1 VTQVEVV
8 ERVKNLARRFFL
20 QPLCVASSILF
31 AASIL
36 AEEGN
41 PRGLRDWF
49 LSGEYVAEETYV
61 GSGDVRRNSRKSVR
75 DFDENDSILQLVF
88 TPRIK
93 LGVLRF
99 GAEWER
105 FSFGVPDSAPLPDT
119 LQSVN
124 LVIGLDTQL
133 SDSILIR
140 VEAQPGIYNSGLD
153 DLSDDFNVP
162 FVAGGTYIFS
172 PNLQLVLG
180 VSVDIERKYPVI
192 PAAGIRWKMAPQ
204 WVLNAVLPTP
214 RLEFEMNNGL
224 TLYAGGNLKQTNY
237 RVDDR
242 FGDNAGIPRLNHAV
256 LTYSEVRTGAGFD
269 WKISPVVTLTGEV
282 GYQPYRE
289 FDFYRAHV
297 RYHQESGAPYGML
310 SLHGAF

>member
-41 PRGLRDWF
+41 PGGLRDWF
-49 LSGEYVAEETYV
+49 LSGESVAEETYV

-75 DFDENDSILQLVF
+75 DFDEHDSILHLVF
-88 TPRIK
+88 TPRIEP
-93 LGVLRF
+93 GVLRL

-105 FSFGVPDSAPLPDT
+105 FSFGIPDDAPLPDT
-119 LQSVN
+119 LQAVN

-140 VEAQPGIYNSGLD
+140 VEAQPGVYNTGFD
-153 DLSDDFNVP
+153 DLSDDFNAP

-224 TLYAGGNLKQTNY
+224 TLYAGGNLKQSNY
-237 RVDDR
+237 RVDDH
-242 FGDNAGIPRLNHAV
+242 FGDNTGIPRLNHAV

-297 RYHQESGAPYGML
+297 RYHQDGGAPYGMI

>member
-41 PRGLRDWF
+41 PGGLRDWF

-75 DFDENDSILQLVF
+75 DFDEHDSILHLVF
-88 TPRIK
+88 TPRIEP
-93 LGVLRF
+93 GVLRL

-105 FSFGVPDSAPLPDT
+105 FSFGIPDDAPLPDT
-119 LQSVN
+119 LQAVN

-140 VEAQPGIYNSGLD
+140 VEAQPGVYNTGFD
-153 DLSDDFNVP
+153 DLSDDFNAP

-214 RLEFEMNNGL
+214 RLEFEMNSGL

-297 RYHQESGAPYGML
+297 RYHQDGGAPYGMI

>member
-1 VTQVEVV
+1 VEAV
-8 ERVKNLARRFFL
+8 EPVKSLAHRFFL
-20 QPLCVASSILF
+20 QSLCAASSILF
-31 AASIL
+31 AAAIF

-41 PRGLRDWF
+41 PEGLRDWF
-49 LSGEYVAEETYV
+49 LSGEYVVEETYV
-61 GSGDVRRNSRKSVR
+61 GSSDVRRNSRKSVR
-75 DFDENDSILQLVF
+75 DFDEHDSILQLVF

-140 VEAQPGIYNSGLD
+140 IEAQPGIYNSGLD
-153 DLSDDFNVP
+153 DLSDDFNAP

-224 TLYAGGNLKQTNY
+224 TLYAGGNLKQNNY
-237 RVDDR
+237 RVDDH
-242 FGDNAGIPRLNHAV
+242 FGDNTGIPRLNHAV

-297 RYHQESGAPYGML
+297 RYHQDNGAPYGMI

>member
-1 VTQVEVV
+1 VEAV
-8 ERVKNLARRFFL
+8 EPVKSLAHRFFL
-20 QPLCVASSILF
+20 QSLCAASSILF
-31 AASIL
+31 AAAIF

-41 PRGLRDWF
+41 PEGLRDWF

-75 DFDENDSILQLVF
+75 DFDEHDSILHF
-88 TPRIK
+88 IITPRIK
-93 LGVLRF
+93 PGVLRL

-105 FSFGVPDSAPLPDT
+105 FSFGLPDGAPLPDT
-119 LQSVN
+119 LQAVN

-140 VEAQPGIYNSGLD
+140 VEAQPGVYNTGFD
-153 DLSDDFNVP
+153 DLSDDFNAP
-162 FVAGGTYIFS
+162 FIVGGTYIFS

-180 VSVDIERKYPVI
+180 VSVNIERKYPVL
-192 PAAGIRWKMAPQ
+192 PAVGIRWKMAPQ

-214 RLEFEMNNGL
+214 RLEFEMNSGL
-224 TLYAGGNLKQTNY
+224 ALYAGANLKQTNY
-237 RVDDR
+237 RVDYD
-242 FGDNAGIPRLNHAV
+242 FGDNTGNTRLNHAV
-256 LTYSEVRTGAGFD
+256 LTYTEVRTGVGID

-289 FDFYRAHV
+289 FDFYRADI
-297 RYHQESGAPYGML
+297 RYHQDGGAPYGMIA
-310 SLHGAF
+310 LHGAF

>member
-41 PRGLRDWF
+41 PGGLRDWF

-75 DFDENDSILQLVF
+75 DFDEHDSILHLVF
-88 TPRIK
+88 TPRIEP
-93 LGVLRF
+93 GVLRL

-105 FSFGVPDSAPLPDT
+105 FSFGIPDDAPLPDT
-119 LQSVN
+119 LQAVN

-140 VEAQPGIYNSGLD
+140 VEAQPGVYNTGFD
-153 DLSDDFNVP
+153 DLSDDFNAP

-224 TLYAGGNLKQTNY
+224 TLYAGGNLKQNNY
-237 RVDDR
+237 RVDDH
-242 FGDNAGIPRLNHAV
+242 FGDNTGIPRLNHAV

-297 RYHQESGAPYGML
+297 RYHQDGGAPYGMI

>member
-1 VTQVEVV
+1 VEAV
-8 ERVKNLARRFFL
+8 EPVKSLAHRFFL
-20 QPLCVASSILF
+20 QSLCAASSILF
-31 AASIL
+31 AAAIF

-41 PRGLRDWF
+41 PEGLRDWF

-75 DFDENDSILQLVF
+75 DFDEHDSILHFVI

-93 LGVLRF
+93 PGVLRL

-153 DLSDDFNVP
+153 DLSDDFNAP

-224 TLYAGGNLKQTNY
+224 TLYAGGNLKQNSY
-237 RVDDR
+237 RVDDH
-242 FGDNAGIPRLNHAV
+242 FGDNTGIPRLNHAV
-256 LTYSEVRTGAGFD
+256 LTYTELRTGAGFD

-297 RYHQESGAPYGML
+297 RYHQDGGAPYGMI

>member
-1 VTQVEVV
+1 VTQVEAL
-8 ERVKNLARRFFL
+8 EQVKRLAHRFFL
-20 QPLCVASSILF
+20 QSLCAASSILF
-31 AASIL
+31 AASIF
-36 AEEGN
+36 AE
-41 PRGLRDWF
+41 GLSDWF

-61 GSGDVRRNSRKSVR
+61 GSGDVQRNSKKSVR
-75 DFDENDSILQLVF
+75 DFDEHDSILHLVF

-93 LGVLRF
+93 PGVLRL

-105 FSFGVPDSAPLPDT
+105 FSFGIPDGAPLPDT
-119 LQSVN
+119 LQAVN

-140 VEAQPGIYNSGLD
+140 VEAQPGVYNTGFD
-153 DLSDDFNVP
+153 DLSDDFNAP
-162 FVAGGTYIFS
+162 FVAGGSYIYS

-180 VSVDIERKYPVI
+180 VSVDIEGKYPVL
-192 PAAGIRWKMAPQ
+192 PAGGIRWKMAPQ

-214 RLEFEMNNGL
+214 RLEFEMDNGL
-224 TLYAGGNLKQTNY
+224 TLYAGANLKQTNY
-237 RVDDR
+237 RVHDD
-242 FGDNAGIPRLNHAV
+242 FGDNTGTPRLNHAV
-256 LTYSEVRTGAGFD
+256 LTYTEVRTGAGID
-269 WKISPVVTLTGEV
+269 WKISPGVTLTGEV

-297 RYHQESGAPYGML
+297 RYHQDGGAPYGMI

>member
-1 VTQVEVV
+1 VEAV
-8 ERVKNLARRFFL
+8 EPVKSLAHRFFL
-20 QPLCVASSILF
+20 QSLCAASSILF
-31 AASIL
+31 AAAIF

-41 PRGLRDWF
+41 PEGLRDWF
-49 LSGEYVAEETYV
+49 LSGEYVVEETYV

-93 LGVLRF
+93 LGVLRL

-140 VEAQPGIYNSGLD
+140 VEAQPGVYNSGLD
-153 DLSDDFNVP
+153 DLSDDFNLP
-162 FVAGGTYIFS
+162 FVIGGTYIYS
-172 PNLQLVLG
+172 PDLQIVLG
-180 VSVDIERKYPVI
+180 VGVDVERKYPVI
-192 PAAGIRWKMAPQ
+192 PVAGVRWKMARQ
-204 WVLNAVLPTP
+204 WVLDAVLPTP
-214 RLEFEMNNGL
+214 RLDFEINRDV
-224 TLYAGGNLKQTNY
+224 TLYAGANVKQTNF
-237 RVDDR
+237 RVDDN
-242 FGDNAGIPRLNHAV
+242 FGDAHGIPRLNHAI
-256 LTYSEVRTGAGFD
+256 LSYSEVRTGAGFD
-269 WKISPVVTLTGEV
+269 WKVSPIVTFTGEV
-282 GYQPYRE
+282 GYQPYRN
-289 FDFYRAHV
+289 FDFYRADV
-297 RYHQESGAPYGML
+297 RYHQENGAPYGML

>member
-1 VTQVEVV
+1 VTQLVAV
-8 ERVKNLARRFFL
+8 ERVKSLAHRFFL
-20 QPLCVASSILF
+20 SLCAASSILF
-31 AASIL
+31 VASIF

-41 PRGLRDWF
+41 REGLQDWF

-61 GSGDVRRNSRKSVR
+61 GSGDVERNSRKSVR
-75 DFDENDSILQLVF
+75 DFDEHNSILHLVF

-93 LGVLRF
+93 PGVLRL
-99 GAEWER
+99 GLEWER
-105 FSFGVPDSAPLPDT
+105 FSFGIPDGAPLPDT
-119 LQSVN
+119 LQAVN
-124 LVIGLDTQL
+124 LVIGLDTQF

-140 VEAQPGIYNSGLD
+140 VEAQPGVYNTGFD
-153 DLSDDFNVP
+153 DMSDDFNAP
-162 FVAGGTYIFS
+162 FVAGGSYIFS

-180 VSVDIERKYPVI
+180 VSVDIERKYPVL
-192 PAAGIRWKMAPQ
+192 PAAGVRWKMAPQ

-224 TLYAGGNLKQTNY
+224 TLYAGANLKQANY
-237 RVDDR
+237 RVDDH
-242 FGDNAGIPRLNHAV
+242 FGDNTGNAGLNHAV
-256 LTYSEVRTGAGFD
+256 ITYTEVRTGAGID

-297 RYHQESGAPYGML
+297 RYHQDGGAPYGMI

>member
-1 VTQVEVV
+1 VEAV
-8 ERVKNLARRFFL
+8 ERVKSLAHRFFL
-20 QPLCVASSILF
+20 QSLCAASSILF

-41 PRGLRDWF
+41 PEGLRDWF

-75 DFDENDSILQLVF
+75 DFDEHDSILHFVI

-93 LGVLRF
+93 PGVLRL

-105 FSFGVPDSAPLPDT
+105 FSFGIPDGAPLPDT
-119 LQSVN
+119 LQAVN

-140 VEAQPGIYNSGLD
+140 VEAQPGVYNTGFD
-153 DLSDDFNVP
+153 DLSDDFNAP
-162 FVAGGTYIFS
+162 FIVGGTYIFS

-180 VSVDIERKYPVI
+180 VSVNIERKYPVL
-192 PAAGIRWKMAPQ
+192 PAVGIRWKMAPQ

-214 RLEFEMNNGL
+214 RLEFEMNSGL
-224 TLYAGGNLKQTNY
+224 ALYAGANLKQTNY
-237 RVDDR
+237 RVDDD
-242 FGDNAGIPRLNHAV
+242 FGDNTGNARLNHAV
-256 LTYSEVRTGAGFD
+256 LTYTEVRTGAGID

-289 FDFYRAHV
+289 FDFYRAHI
-297 RYHQESGAPYGML
+297 RYHQDDGAPYGMI

>member
-1 VTQVEVV
+1 VEAV
-8 ERVKNLARRFFL
+8 EPVKSLAHRFFL
-20 QPLCVASSILF
+20 QSLCAASSILF
-31 AASIL
+31 AAAIF

-41 PRGLRDWF
+41 AEGLRDWF
-49 LSGEYVAEETYV
+49 LSGEYVVEETYV

-93 LGVLRF
+93 LGVLRL

-153 DLSDDFNVP
+153 DLSDDFNAP

-224 TLYAGGNLKQTNY
+224 TLYAGGNLKQNNY
-237 RVDDR
+237 RVDDH
-242 FGDNAGIPRLNHAV
+242 FGDNTGIPRLNHAV

-297 RYHQESGAPYGML
+297 RYHQDGGAPYGML

>member
-1 VTQVEVV
+1 M
-8 ERVKNLARRFFL
+8 KNFAYRSFL
-20 QPLCVASSILF
+20 QAVCAASLFLGATPNVIGEESDSWFKSIL
-31 AASIL
+31 
-36 AEEGN
+36 
-41 PRGLRDWF
+41 P

-61 GSGDVRRNSRKSVR
+61 GGGDVRRNSRKSVR

-93 LGVLRF
+93 LGVLRL

-105 FSFGVPDSAPLPDT
+105 FSFGLPDGAPLPDT
-119 LQSVN
+119 LQAVN

-140 VEAQPGIYNSGLD
+140 VEAQPGVYNTGFD
-153 DLSDDFNVP
+153 DLSDDFNAP

-214 RLEFEMNNGL
+214 RLEFEMNSGL

-242 FGDNAGIPRLNHAV
+242 FGDNTGIPRLNHAV

-297 RYHQESGAPYGML
+297 RYHQDGGAPYGMI